1 MKKPKFRLVIALILA
16 LTVALLILGAWIV
29 RAWQPSDMKI
39 VNMQGHPV
47 LRITAGGVVFDG
59 IESKVAVIND
69 LDGSL
74 TLLKHNQKI
83 VFRNDPSIQRDN
95 DRYLVKLGDGF
106 TFDVQPDG
114 CVLVN
119 GELYWRV
126 FGYSQKPIQRSRFIA
141 ALVIAPF
148 LTLDTDGPENA
159 EFLLPHDF
167 KNTDYD
173 PAVRRDHI
181 MWIPRKNEMYF
192 GDERLGESEIYYDLP
207 GKVDELL
214 KRQPGPNKII
224 YIAASPDLDYRQ
236 IVLALSRIRAA
247 KESAKQAGLI
257 VKGPDHSLADRFLI
271 TIEAEPDPAVDI
283 SRLKPSPLELIVHL
297 LSNGHIKLMNG
308 AVADSGFQWPMEA
321 KGTVDNPASLS
332 QSLAEI
338 FQERKARH
346 IYRTGIE
353 GLSDMPEDER
363 IEKTVAIKASPYGAY
378 RDVLKLIES
387 VKGTGANP
395 IILILDDLPS

>member
-1 MKKPKFRLVIALILA
+1 MKKPKFRLVIALILV

-39 VNMQGHPV
+39 VNLQGHPV

-74 TLLKHNQKI
+74 TLLKHNEKI
-83 VFRNDPSIQRDN
+83 VFRNDPAIQRDN

-106 TFDVQPDG
+106 TFDVQSDG
-114 CVLVN
+114 RVLVN

-126 FGYSQKPIQRSRFIA
+126 FGYSQKVTQRSRFIA

-159 EFLLPHDF
+159 EFRLPHDL

-173 PAVRRDHI
+173 PAVRREHI

-247 KESAKQAGLI
+247 KESSKQVGLI

-271 TIEAEPDPAVDI
+271 TIGPEPDPAVDI
-283 SRLKPSPLELIVHL
+283 SSLKPSPLELSVHL
-297 LSNGHIKLMNG
+297 LSDGHLKLMNG
-308 AVADSGFQWPMEA
+308 AVANSRFQAPMEA

-332 QSLAEI
+332 QSLTEI

-353 GLSDMPEDER
+353 GPSDMPEDER

-378 RDVLKLIES
+378 RDVLKLIEC